1 MKPLPATYLEHLMAI
16 DPSLLRIAKE
26 SATKL
31 KEKGLSA
38 LSKGSDI
45 TLNNDAFAKLLKD
58 KRESMILNTS
68 KKHRIPLKEL
78 QTSAADGEFD
88 DDINAVNII
97 TAKQFI
103 TVTRHFMAG
112 ERIYHCGDGLVD
124 RLIHTDVRVPV
135 ELLRLPFPHI
145 MLVISTPGAID
156 RFAEEHGVK
165 ASKARPMSISVA
177 AIEED
182 DGVVWQIDISQTKGK
197 QMLASDVR
205 TLRLLPGLTSE
216 QIIRQDHSDAV
227 SDISADEYKRIQS
240 LIPTLRGPEDSTAFN
255 MDHLWLYR
263 LIVNLVLY
271 ITSAAPELA
280 WPRRNGREHAGDR
293 VNYSPRE
300 HAVVGE
306 SVARLIRY
314 NGPAAPRV
322 TSTGG
327 GRALER
333 QVIVGGHWK
342 SQAHG
347 PQRQLRRTIWIE
359 PYERGPDIAAIVARP
374 IMVK

>member
-1 MKPLPATYLEHLMAI
+1 MKPLPATYLEHLMAL
-16 DPSLLRIAKE
+16 DPNLVRIAKE
-26 SATKL
+26 SAATL

-38 LSKGSDI
+38 LSKGTDI
-45 TLNNDAFAKLLKD
+45 TLNNDAFAKLLIA
-58 KRESMILNTS
+58 KRDTMMFNTS
-68 KKHRIPLKEL
+68 KRHRIPLKEL
-78 QTSAADGEFD
+78 QRRATDGEFD
-88 DDINAVNII
+88 NDINALNII
-97 TAKQFI
+97 TAKQFL
-103 TVTRHFMAG
+103 TATRHFMGG

-145 MLVISTPGAID
+145 ILAISTPAAIE

-165 ASKARPMSISVA
+165 ASKARALSICVA

-182 DGVVWQIDISQTKGK
+182 DGIVWQIDISQTKGK

-205 TLRLLPGLTSE
+205 TLRLTSGLTSE
-216 QIIRQDHSDAV
+216 QIIRQDHSGAV

-240 LIPTLRGPEDSTAFN
+240 LIPSLRGPEDSTAFN

-314 NGPAAPRV
+314 DGPAASGV
-322 TSTGG
+322 ASTGG
-327 GRALER
+327 GRSLER

-342 SQAHG
+342 SQPHG

-374 IMVK
+374 IMVR

>member
-1 MKPLPATYLEHLMAI
+1 MAPLPATYLEHLTAL
-16 DPSLLRIAKE
+16 DPNLVRIAKE
-26 SATKL
+26 SAVTL
-31 KEKGLSA
+31 KANGVSMLTQGSA
-38 LSKGSDI
+38 LTVD
-45 TLNNDAFAKLLKD
+45 NDAFTKLLAD
-58 KRESMILNTS
+58 KREGMILNTS
-68 KKHRIPLKEL
+68 KKHRIPLSEL
-78 QTSAADGEFD
+78 QERAANGEFD
-88 DDINAVNII
+88 NDINAVNII
-97 TAKQFI
+97 TAKQFM

-112 ERIYHCGDGLVD
+112 ERIYHCGHGLVD

-135 ELLRLPFPHI
+135 DLLRLPFPHI
-145 MLVISTPGAID
+145 MLIISTPTAIE
-156 RFAEEHGVK
+156 RFAQEHGVK
-165 ASKARPMSISVA
+165 ASKARPLSISVA
-177 AIEED
+177 AIEEG
-182 DGVVWQIDISQTKGK
+182 DGIVWQIDISQTKGK
-197 QMLASDVR
+197 QMVASDVR
-205 TLRLLPGLTSE
+205 TLRLMPGLTSE
-216 QIIRQDHSDAV
+216 QIIRQDHSGAV
-227 SDISADEYKRIQS
+227 SDISADEYRRIQS

-280 WPRRNGREHAGDR
+280 WPRKNGREHAGDR

-314 NGPAAPRV
+314 DGPAPSRGP
-322 TSTGG
+322 STGG
-327 GRALER
+327 GRSLDR

-359 PYERGPDIAAIVARP
+359 PYERGPDIAAIMARP